1 MPSKRTSPSKP
12 TRTPVD
18 SKVAENASKLV
29 EDVKGSLEYALSSKT
44 ASVKVNGKLLT
55 LRKWGLN
62 KKLTLGV
69 KVSSLVQTV
78 MSVMPDEKDLSV
90 LDKPELLSPLLGHVA
105 DDVMEIV
112 AKSISEPFD
121 NHQEAYEWLDDECTY
136 DDLFNLAII
145 IWEMNLKGEVMGKFN
160 SGLEKMSTKISKLVG
175 NR

>member
-1 MPSKRTSPSKP
+1 MPSKRTSAQQPSS
-12 TRTPVD
+12 TPKD
-18 SKVAENASKLV
+18 KKVAENASKLV
-29 EDVKGSLEYALSSKT
+29 DSVKGTLEYAISSKT

-78 MSVMPDEKDLSV
+78 MSVMPEEKDLSV
-90 LDKPELLSPLLGHVA
+90 LDNPELLSPLLGHVA

-112 AKSISEPFD
+112 AKSISEPFQ
-121 NHQEAYEWLDDECTY
+121 NYQEAYEWLDDECTY

-145 IWEMNLKGEVMGKFN
+145 IWEMNLKGEAMGKFN
-160 SGLEKMSTKISKLVG
+160 RGLEKMSAKIRRIVG